1 MELFTGKILSF
12 ILIQTRISAFFV
24 AAPLFNW
31 KAVPIRSKVIVSLL
45 LSIFFAALTPCYL
58 TSEKMQFLETLLLIA
73 NEFLYGLAMGFV
85 VYCIFTVVRVA
96 GHIIEQQMG
105 LTMANTI
112 DPFTG
117 EQGRPL
123 GMLLEIIFVLL
134 LFSTESHH
142 LLLQVL
148 GRSFETFDLGNV
160 PTASVLFNSIL
171 KSTGILLVLAL
182 QMAAPILAAFLI
194 IMVVLA
200 FMARVAPEANILF
213 LSMPLRV
220 GAGIIMVGVFIPFLG
235 NYIKTFTTWI
245 SRLMPM

>member
-1 MELFTGKILSF
+1 MELLAGKIFGFL
-12 ILIQTRISAFFV
+12 LIQTRISAFFV
-24 AAPLFNW
+24 ASPLFNW
-31 KAVPIRSKVIVSLL
+31 KAVPIRSKLIISLL
-45 LSIFFAALTPCYL
+45 LSFFFAACTPCRL
-58 TSEKMQFLETLLLIA
+58 TSEGMKFFEVLLIIS
-73 NEFLYGLAMGFV
+73 NEFFYGLAMGFV

-96 GHIIEQQMG
+96 GHIVEQQMG

-123 GMLLEIIFVLL
+123 GMLLEVFFVLL
-134 LFSTESHH
+134 LFATNSHH

-148 GRSFETFDLGNV
+148 GRSFEAFDPGNI
-160 PTASVLFNSIL
+160 PQASVLFESVF
-171 KSTGILLVLAL
+171 KSTSALLMLAL
-182 QMAAPILAAFLI
+182 QMAAPILASFLLL
-194 IMVVLA
+194 MVVLA

-220 GAGIIMVGVFIPFLG
+220 GAGILMVAVFIPFLS
-235 NYIKTFTTWI
+235 NFIKVFVTWI